1 MTLTATRPTE
11 PRAPATRGLVRVTGT
26 RTQPVLWIY
35 VTDPSTYHPT
45 LKITMRTWLRRD
57 LRAKPHDTYPN
68 TWIVTGLNSRD
79 PRAVLATARLDIEWP
94 PPADQDASH
103 AASFDDLVAPV
114 AKLDSDG
121 RTVLVRHRLAGYE
134 PTRAILGDGAEW
146 DGKTGLF
153 RQWIGDILH
162 LGKPRPGIVWPQ
174 AALDQ
179 AYALHAHQP
188 VPRDLHTLAADLAH
202 AIDITAFDPAQLR
215 AAVTRTDAAWPLPK
229 ATFTPFPYQ
238 WAGAVAGFLGRTCLF
253 DEPGVGKT
261 LTALTIARMHA
272 ASRTII
278 VCPPLL
284 TTNWQTETIKS
295 GLHDA
300 PTIIEPGR
308 PAPDTLPAGGV
319 IIVPDSTVAARPELV
334 EQLRWWAADVM
345 LVDEAH
351 RLKSYTS
358 NRTRAVLSLGTSIRT
373 APVAISGTPIFQSPH
388 EAAPLLELTRML
400 APIFGG
406 RHAFLHR
413 YCVQDRR
420 GEWSP
425 RDTALDL
432 FRRDLAT
439 HVWIRRRKA
448 QVLPQLPEKLRTAIE
463 VQVPLREYRDTHRDV
478 IARIHPGHA
487 ATKPNTGTRP
497 TKRHATTMPASTDSP
512 SPRSCAAPQAWRR
525 SSPPSASSPT
535 TSPTT
540 RPRTVPTGDGGRGR
554 SSSGPTTSTS
564 PKPPSPPSATPA
576 CHTRR
581 SSARRRT
588 ATETPPAKTSKP
600 GTSPSSCAPSPR
612 PVSASPSPPPATH
625 CSSST
630 RFMPAEL
637 VQADRPHAPRQGQ
650 AGPRA
655 PIYTSLIAR
664 GTLDDLIQKVLHEKT
679 HILETAL
686 GDEGKPRSPSPTRPP
701 STHSRR
707 SSPPSWTFALASTPG
722 DG

>member
-26 RTQPVLWIY
+26 RTRPVLWVY
-35 VTDPSTYHPT
+35 VPQPDTYHPT

-79 PRAVLATARLDIEWP
+79 PRAVLAAARLDIEWP
-94 PPADQDASH
+94 PPVDQDVSH

-153 RQWIGDILH
+153 RQWIGDIIH

-215 AAVTRTDAAWPLPK
+215 AAVTRTGAAWPLPK

-319 IIVPDSTVAARPELV
+319 IIVPDSTLAARPELV

-478 IARIHPGHA
+478 IARIRTWARGYQNEHGRMPDQAARDDYARQHGLALASQLRRAAGLAKIKPAVSLITDHLTNNPPQDSPDGRRWPRPLIVWTHHVDVAEAALTAIRDTGVPHA
-487 ATKPNTGTRP
+487 AIIGTTTNRDRDAAREDFQAGRLAVLVCAITKAGVGLTLT
-497 TKRHATTMPASTDSP
+497 AASDALFIEHSFT
-512 SPRSCAAPQAWRR
+512 
-525 SSPPSASSPT
+525 
-535 TSPTT
+535 
-540 RPRTVPTGDGGRGR
+540 
-554 SSSGPTTSTS
+554 
-564 PKPPSPPSATPA
+564 
-576 CHTRR
+576 
-581 SSARRRT
+581 
-588 ATETPPAKTSKP
+588 
-600 GTSPSSCAPSPR
+600 
-612 PVSASPSPPPATH
+612 
-625 CSSST
+625 
-630 RFMPAEL
+630 PAEL
-637 VQADRPHAPRQGQ
+637 VQAEDRMHRQGQ
-650 AGPRA
+650 QAHGL
-655 PIYTSLIAR
+655 IYTSLIAR

-686 GDEGKPRSPSPTRPP
+686 GDEGNRVAVTDE
-701 STHSRR
+701 T
-707 SSPPSWTFALASTPG
+707 TLDALPEIVATLMDAALTSTPG